1 MNVLLISQCSK
12 RALTETRRILD
23 QFAER
28 KGERTWQTAITQAGL
43 DTLRKLLRQTARKNT
58 AVACHRIGGKN
69 HSELLWFVG
78 DARQFNDEG
87 TVPTNTT
94 ASDVLRA
101 DDENTWHSLRLIQQ
115 LTALAALMHDLG
127 KASDAF
133 QSRLN
138 GALKEKNLYRHEWAS
153 VRIFQAFVTSCGL
166 DGDDA
171 WLQALANA
179 KAVEHTEAWLQ
190 QWMGDAYLL
199 RDGQDGHIT
208 AEKNPFAVLPPLAQA
223 VAWLI
228 LTHHRLPAVPYS
240 ATEMVDT
247 SKPLYHGRK
256 LSVNPADLLRLLQRV
271 NADWNEP
278 FHARDAAAVAA
289 YWRFSK
295 GLPVSTEAWRG
306 RAARAAQALLR
317 QATRDTASPSDTVNA
332 KEQHA
337 PQLQCLNNPYVMQ
350 LSRLALM
357 LADHYYSGLADTAL
371 RVAGEKNYP
380 LFANTD
386 RKTGQRLQR
395 LDEHLL
401 GVEHHASQ
409 LVHALPSFSRQLAH
423 LRSHRG
429 LKKRSENARF
439 RWQDKA
445 ADLAVSVRDHAAE
458 HGAFI
463 VNMAST
469 GCGKTLG
476 NARIMN
482 ALANPQHG
490 LRCAFAMGLRTL
502 TLQTGRS
509 FQQDLGLGDDELAIQ
524 VGGAASRELFAY
536 YEAQAEKTG
545 SASSQGLLDESSHV
559 VFEGNDQHPLLHHL
573 GHDGAARKLLAAPLL
588 VCTVDH
594 LTPATESLRGGKQI
608 APMLRLMSGDLVLDE
623 PDDFDIADL
632 PALTRLVH
640 WAGLLGARVLLSSAT
655 LPPALVEGLF
665 QAYCAGRKSY
675 QHNRSARPLEAP
687 RIACLWVDEFHQ
699 HHAECA
705 DASSFAAAHA
715 PFVAKRSAKLAA
727 DAQANPRKWAQLL
740 AMPTDFQRLTQQ
752 QRHHSFAQLLQGAAL
767 ALHRDHHSIDPA
779 TTKRIS
785 FGLIRMA
792 NIAPLVEVALALFAL
807 GAPQGVCVHL
817 CVYHSQFPLFAR
829 SAIEQ
834 RLDAALNR
842 RQENA
847 VFEIAE
853 IRQAIDAHDEADQLF
868 IVLGSPVTEVGR
880 DHDYDWAV
888 VEPSSMRSLI
898 QLAGRVL
905 RHRTGKPVA
914 APNILIC
921 DSNLRHFEQPG
932 KPAFCRPG
940 FESLDFPLK
949 PHQLQALL
957 SHLLDARRRL
967 VVDATPRILPRPA
980 EQRSTSGSLVDLE
993 HTRMEKQMLPPAP
1006 HTATGHRRKSRSAA
1020 APAPIAT
1027 SSTSL
1032 PAPPAEFNASTFWH
1046 WPTVQLTAAMQQSQV
1061 FRQDNAEY
1069 VDLVLRPNEDE
1080 DGYLLYRVAEGEK
1093 KWEQLYVLVDGALL
1107 QRIADSA
1114 VNGPGI
1120 APWGHGDGHADFW
1133 QAMQAQAEAMEMP
1146 VHDFAKRYATASL
1159 RVSTQGWR
1167 WHPALGFATT
1177 K

>member
-1 MNVLLISQCSK
+1 MNVMLISQCSK

-28 KGERTWQTAITQAGL
+28 KGERTWQTPITQAGL

-69 HSELLWFVG
+69 HSELLWIVG
-78 DARQFNDEG
+78 DARQFNEEG
-87 TVPTNTT
+87 TVPTNSTE
-94 ASDVLRA
+94 SDVLRA
-101 DDENTWHSLRLIQQ
+101 DDENSWNSLRLMQQ

-133 QSRLN
+133 QSRLK
-138 GALKEKNLYRHEWAS
+138 GELKTKNLYRHEWAS
-153 VRIFQAFVTSCGL
+153 VRLFQAFVTSCGL
-166 DGDDA
+166 EDDHAWLHALAHAGTIEHADA
-171 WLQALANA
+171 WRDR
-179 KAVEHTEAWLQ
+179 WLGQ
-190 QWMGDAYLL
+190 EYLL
-199 RDGQDGHIT
+199 RDGLDAKIT
-208 AEKNPFAVLPPLAQA
+208 AAHNPFAVLPPLAQA
-223 VAWLI
+223 VAWLV
-228 LTHHRLPAVPYS
+228 LTHHRLPAAPYS
-240 ATEMVDT
+240 ATEMVDANT
-247 SKPLYHGRK
+247 RLYHGRQF
-256 LSVNPADLLRLLQRV
+256 SVQPADLHQLLQRL
-271 NADWNEP
+271 NAEWNEP
-278 FHARDAAAVAA
+278 FHARDMAAVAS
-289 YWRFSK
+289 YWRFSN
-295 GLPVSTEAWRG
+295 GLPVSTDAWRR
-306 RAARAAQALLR
+306 RAARAAQAMLR
-317 QATRDTASPSDTVNA
+317 QTTASTSGESAASPTRLCSEPA
-332 KEQHA
+332 A
-337 PQLQCLNNPYVMQ
+337 MCLTNPYVMH

-357 LADHYYSGLADTAL
+357 LADHYYSGLEDTGL
-371 RVAGEKNYP
+371 RVTGEENYP

-386 RKTGQRLQR
+386 RKTGQRLQA

-409 LVHALPSFSRQLAH
+409 LVHTFPSLNRQLAH
-423 LRSHRG
+423 LRNHRG
-429 LKKRSENARF
+429 LKKRSEVARF

-445 ADLAVSVRDHAAE
+445 SDLAASVRTHAAE

-482 ALANPQHG
+482 ALANPQQG

-509 FQQDLGLGDDELAIQ
+509 FQQDLGLGDDDLAIQ
-524 VGGAASRELFAY
+524 VGGAASRELFEY
-536 YEAQAEKTG
+536 YETQAEQSG
-545 SASSQGLLDESSHV
+545 SASRQDLADESSHV
-559 VFEGNDQHPLLHHL
+559 VFEGNDQHPILHHL
-573 GHDGAARKLLAAPLL
+573 SHDHAARKLLAAPLL

-608 APMLRLMSGDLVLDE
+608 VPMLRLMSGDLVLDE

-665 QAYCAGRKSY
+665 QAYCAGRKHY

-687 RIACLWVDEFHQ
+687 RIACLWVDEFQQ
-699 HHAECA
+699 HDAECA
-705 DASSFAAAHA
+705 DAGSFAAAHA
-715 PFVAKRSAKLAA
+715 SFVARRSAKLAA
-727 DAQANPRKWAQLL
+727 QVQTHPRKWAQLL
-740 AMPTDFQRLTQQ
+740 PMPDGFHELTEP
-752 QRHHSFAQLLQGAAL
+752 QRHQRFAQHLRDAAL
-767 ALHRDHHSIDPA
+767 ALHREHHSLDPA
-779 TTKRIS
+779 SSKRIS

-792 NIAPLVEVALALFAL
+792 NIAPLYEVALAMFSL
-807 GAPQGVCVHL
+807 GAPQGVRMHL

-829 SAIEQ
+829 SAMEQ

-842 RQENA
+842 RDENA
-847 VFEIAE
+847 VFDLPE
-853 IRQAIDAHDEADQLF
+853 IRQAIDANVAADQLF

-905 RHRTGKPVA
+905 RHRTNKPVA
-914 APNILIC
+914 TPNILIC
-921 DSNLRHFEQPG
+921 DTNLRHFQQPG

-940 FESLDFPLK
+940 FESADFPLK

-957 SHLLDARRRL
+957 ANLLDAKQRL
-967 VVDATPRILPRPA
+967 VVDARPRILPRPA
-980 EQRSTSGSLVDLE
+980 DQRSPSGNLVDLE
-993 HTRMEKQMLPPAP
+993 HIRMERQMLPPAP
-1006 HTATGHRRKSRSAA
+1006 AAATGHRRKNRSAA
-1020 APAPIAT
+1020 TPVPAAA
-1027 SSTSL
+1027 STMQI
-1032 PAPPAEFNASTFWH
+1032 PAPPAELNASTFWH
-1046 WPTVQLTAAMQQSQV
+1046 WPTVQLSGAMQQSQV
-1061 FRQDNAEY
+1061 FRQDHTEY

-1080 DGYLLYRVAEGEK
+1080 DGYLLYRVAEGDK
-1093 KWEQLYVLVDGALL
+1093 KWEQLYVLVDGPLL
-1107 QRIADSA
+1107 ERISDSA

-1120 APWGHGDGHADFW
+1120 APWGAGNGHADFW
-1133 QAMQAQAEAMEMP
+1133 HAMQAQAEAMGLAIQ
-1146 VHDFAKRYATASL
+1146 DFAERYATLSL
-1159 RVSTQGWR
+1159 RASTQGWR
-1167 WHPALGFATT
+1167 WHPALGFTAA